1 MDQFGKVIEVFLN
14 AHQFVAFVWGPMKF
28 LLVTASAYIDQFETL
43 LDAYE
48 KIGEQIPLLEQYKRL
63 FSKDDQL
70 KGALENMYV
79 DILDFHES
87 ALQFFRDKADSGG
100 LTRFFRSM
108 WKNFDTKFQGILT
121 NLARHKSFVENCVQ
135 VAQFQLY
142 QEDVSDLRAVNA
154 SRFQQY
160 QLDVVEL
167 KAKLDKAVA
176 EEEAKKLKA
185 VLQWLAAGEH
195 SQQDHEA
202 HQKIRQ
208 SYPSTTHWILE
219 NADVE
224 QWVRADF
231 PARSVMWL
239 HGIPGAGALRF
250 QPASMSV
257 LLTRLGK
264 TILASAIIDACD
276 VVKDSSTAFFYCHDD
291 DQASNS
297 AVGILKGIT
306 QQLLTQ
312 NIHSLPACHTRY
324 TSSGEPV
331 LRSVSHTAKTLEDLC
346 TILPKMYII
355 IDGLDECEPVER
367 KQTID
372 CLMDIFCQCEKTNPG
387 KLRLLF
393 VSQNYADIKRGL
405 SSPSRP
411 ATHIIQL
418 SDKDNEGD
426 INSYVRYWVGA
437 IATKFSPFNDDMVQY
452 LQRLTVHNAKGMFLY
467 AKLVLQDLHAQPTR
481 EKVLEGIKDDNFPVG
496 LKGAY
501 ERIRSMK
508 NVASPPEWEKTK
520 KLLGWM
526 ICAKR
531 QLTWKEMQ
539 VALSIDVDGQS
550 IEYDDRRFRRHIHDV
565 CGSLVLLNG
574 DRVSLVHSTAKT
586 YITTVMD
593 DIHTPSIEC
602 ELAALCLRY
611 LTFPCFDID
620 AIDDPLDLKEEILN
634 GHLAFQDYAVAK
646 WYHHVNAFISSG
658 PKFMKESTSRDR
670 YLEDMCI
677 AVKDFMSQYSDA
689 NWSQGLV
696 EACRTNCTS
705 FEGLPVHNGLLL
717 LTSHIYTV
725 QKKGFDARHEVSIKS
740 LAEALQ
746 RNRELLE
753 KLPAS
758 KQFTKEDL
766 ARYSRYYDSER
777 LFKCTKIT
785 CRYFSEGF
793 KDSKARKKH
802 VNIHERPFHCEVLD
816 CLGAEGFTNHGD
828 LQR

>member
-1 MDQFGKVIEVFLN
+1 
-14 AHQFVAFVWGPMKF
+14 
-28 LLVTASAYIDQFETL
+28 
-43 LDAYE
+43 
-48 KIGEQIPLLEQYKRL
+48 
-63 FSKDDQL
+63 
-70 KGALENMYV
+70 
-79 DILDFHES
+79 
-87 ALQFFRDKADSGG
+87 
-100 LTRFFRSM
+100 M

-452 LQRLTVHNAKGMFLY
+452 LQRLTVHNAKGM
-467 AKLVLQDLHAQPTR
+467 VTRAQHYDYVDAHDFRDVPVCQISVARPARTANTR
-481 EKVLEGIKDDNFPVG
+481 
-496 LKGAY
+496 KGTGRHQRRQLSCRPQRSVCETKSQPQLSKNMNLLNRGRY
-501 ERIRSMK
+501 ERILRSMK

-586 YITTVMD
+586 
-593 DIHTPSIEC
+593 
-602 ELAALCLRY
+602 
-611 LTFPCFDID
+611 
-620 AIDDPLDLKEEILN
+620 
-634 GHLAFQDYAVAK
+634 
-646 WYHHVNAFISSG
+646 
-658 PKFMKESTSRDR
+658 
-670 YLEDMCI
+670 
-677 AVKDFMSQYSDA
+677 
-689 NWSQGLV
+689 
-696 EACRTNCTS
+696 
-705 FEGLPVHNGLLL
+705 
-717 LTSHIYTV
+717 
-725 QKKGFDARHEVSIKS
+725 
-740 LAEALQ
+740 
-746 RNRELLE
+746 
-753 KLPAS
+753 
-758 KQFTKEDL
+758 
-766 ARYSRYYDSER
+766 
-777 LFKCTKIT
+777 
-785 CRYFSEGF
+785 
-793 KDSKARKKH
+793 
-802 VNIHERPFHCEVLD
+802 
-816 CLGAEGFTNHGD
+816 
-828 LQR
+828 